1 MEQCTNTEELQHW
14 GIKGMKWGVRRYQNK
29 DGSLTPAG
37 KKRADKMKEEYTA
50 LTGKRLIRKP
60 TPKSND
66 TKNQN
71 GVEEVKKKRIKD
83 MTDQEIK
90 DRINRLESEKR
101 LSSLQDDTA
110 STGQKIAK
118 SVAKDMVAPA
128 VLEAG
133 RNLIKDSLYKIG
145 REKLGLSGE
154 KADAAD
160 EIYKEL
166 KRESETMNFKY
177 NIHNKKKFFAEE
189 AAREKEQ
196 NSTQTKNKQ
205 RSVEDIQKSID
216 DKMKKLNDADK
227 AKNEAMNAKVEA
239 GKNALDFQDERW
251 RRTLQQRI

>member
-1 MEQCTNTEELQHW
+1 MEQNTNTGELRHW

-29 DGSLTPAG
+29 DGTLTPAG
-37 KKRADKMKEEYTA
+37 KRRADKMKEEYTA

-60 TPKSND
+60 TPKSK
-66 TKNQN
+66 TTESQN

-133 RNLIKDSLYKIG
+133 RNLIKDSLYKLG
-145 REKLGLSGE
+145 KEKLGLSGE

-166 KRESETMNFKY
+166 KRESESMNFKY
-177 NIHNKKKFFAEE
+177 NINEKKKYFERE
-189 AAREKEQ
+189 AAKAKENQ
-196 NSTQTKNKQ
+196 QSKQDTQ

-216 DKMKKLNDADK
+216 DKMKNLNDTDK
-227 AKNEAMNAKVEA
+227 AMATKVAA
-239 GKNALDFQDERW
+239 GKNFVDTQDERW
-251 RRTLQQRI
+251 RRTLQARIK